1 MRQYDVYLAPGA
13 AAQITPY
20 VVVLTSHYM
29 RLRAVLVAPMLAA
42 FSAVESAEL
51 MVRYEGAEFT
61 LSLLDMAA
69 VEPRALKHC
78 VGSLADQE
86 DAIRRA
92 VDRLFTG
99 F

>member
-1 MRQYDVYLAPGA
+1 MKQYDVYVAPGA
-13 AAQITPY
+13 AARITPY

-29 RLRAVLVAPMLAA
+29 RLRAVLVAPMLPAS
-42 FSAVESAEL
+42 SAVESAEI
-51 MVRYEGAEFT
+51 MVRYEGAGFA

-69 VEPRALKHC
+69 VEPRALKER
-78 VGSLADQE
+78 VGSLSDQE
-86 DAIRRA
+86 DVIRRA

>member
-1 MRQYDVYLAPGA
+1 MRQYDVYVAPGA
-13 AAQITPY
+13 AARITPY

-29 RLRAVLVAPMLAA
+29 QLRAVLVAPMLPAP
-42 FSAVESAEL
+42 SAVENAEV
-51 MVRYEGAEFT
+51 MVRYEGEDFA

-69 VEPRALKHC
+69 VEPRVLKDR
-78 VGSLADQE
+78 VGTLSDQE
-86 DAIRRA
+86 DVIRRA